1 MCVLNISSLFHFL
14 FIDISILV
22 EGYLQLYTV
31 AVSVISH
38 SSFVFLYQFWLFLI
52 CVICDFLF
60 FFGYLFVSCP
70 FIELYSASLIVPD

>member
-38 SSFVFLYQFWLFLI
+38 SSFVFLYQCLSLGFLDF
-52 CVICDFLF
+52 VISEFRTPFCFHF
-60 FFGYLFVSCP
+60 YL
-70 FIELYSASLIVPD
+70 IIH

>member
-1 MCVLNISSLFHFL
+1 MYVLNISSLFHFL

-31 AVSVISH
+31 GVSVISH

-52 CVICDFLF
+52 CVVCDFLVY
-60 FFGYLFVSCP
+60 FGYLFVSCP
-70 FIELYSASLIVPD
+70 LIELYSASLIVPD